1 VKVFR
6 LESCLLWG
14 RFLNIIMSMAL
25 PSEPVTLSVEQLSD
39 LNKKLSAMRHDINNH
54 LSLIVAALELVRHKP
69 QMAERML
76 STLSEQPAKIGNCMT
91 RFSSEFE
98 RTLHI
103 TRP

>member
-1 VKVFR
+1 
-6 LESCLLWG
+6 
-14 RFLNIIMSMAL
+14 MAL
-25 PSEPVTLSVEQLSD
+25 PSEPVTLSVEQLGE

-91 RFSSEFE
+91 RFSAEFE
-98 RTLHI
+98 RTLRI